1 MKKLIAKFLNQDK
14 KYLIIEGVIALL
26 VIGLIIGLI
35 IVLNKPKKVAKPQ
48 ENNKQKEDY
57 GDVSIIDVNSKSRP
71 IAVMINNASDARPL
85 QKGMQEAFIVYEM
98 INYADGTT
106 RFLALFKDK
115 NVPEIG
121 PIRSARHYHLD
132 YVLEN
137 DAIYVHWGYSPKAQ
151 TDIKSLG
158 INNINGL
165 TYGSNSSK
173 ENISG
178 NSFFWTEPIAN
189 LSIAHRRFTSMELL
203 NKAIDKLK
211 YKKETDQE
219 NLLTYTAKELDV
231 DKMSNTK
238 DANKVEI
245 HYSKSNYS
253 TYDYD
258 STKKVYLRS
267 VKGVAHKDAAI
278 DKQLEVKNILVYKVK
293 NVLLAGDTE
302 SRQDLK
308 NIGTG
313 TGYYITD
320 GKAIDI
326 KWSKECRECQT
337 KYTYEDGSEVIF
349 NDGNTFIQIQPENQD
364 LIIS

>member
-1 MKKLIAKFLNQDK
+1 MEKIKLKLKKQ
-14 KYLIIEGVIALL
+14 YVIALAIVGVL
-26 VIGLIIGLI
+26 VVALIIGLI
-35 IVLNKPKKVAKPQ
+35 LVLNKPQRIEKPQ
-48 ENNKQKEDY
+48 EDVKQKEDY
-57 GDVSIIDVNSKSRP
+57 GEVKIIDVNSKSRP
-71 IAVMINNASDARPL
+71 IAIMINNAGDARPL
-85 QKGMQEAFIVYEM
+85 QKGLQEAYIVYEI

-115 NVPEIG
+115 DVEEIG

-132 YVLEN
+132 YVMEN

-151 TDIKSLG
+151 SDIKTLG
-158 INNINGL
+158 IDNINGL
-165 TYGSNSSK
+165 IYGSGSSK
-173 ENISG
+173 ENIKSG
-178 NSFFWTEPIAN
+178 SYFWTEPIAN

-203 NKAIDKLK
+203 NKAVDKFK
-211 YKKETDQE
+211 YDKETEQK

-231 DKMSNTK
+231 DKMTNTK

-302 SRQDLK
+302 NRQDLK

-326 KWSKECRECQT
+326 KWSKDCRECQT

-349 NDGNTFIQIQPENQD
+349 NDGNTFIQIMPESQD

>member
-1 MKKLIAKFLNQDK
+1 MKKLKRKYIIILSIIAIL
-14 KYLIIEGVIALL
+14 LIGVLITLM
-26 VIGLIIGLI
+26 VI
-35 IVLNKPKKVAKPQ
+35 LNKPKKVVKPQ
-48 ENNKQKEDY
+48 EDIKQEEDL
-57 GDVSIIDVNSKSRP
+57 GEVKIIDVNSKSRP
-71 IAVMINNASDARPL
+71 IAVMINNAGDARPL

-115 NVPEIG
+115 DVPEIG

-158 INNINGL
+158 IDNINGL
-165 TYGSNSSK
+165 TYGSSASK
-173 ENISG
+173 ENIKG
-178 NSFFWTEPIAN
+178 NSYFWTEPIAN

-211 YKKETDQE
+211 YEKETDQK
-219 NLLTYTAKELDV
+219 NLLTYTAKELEV
-231 DKMSNTK
+231 DKMENTK
-238 DANKVEI
+238 DASKVEI

-267 VKGVAHKDAAI
+267 VKGKAHKDAAI

-308 NIGTG
+308 NIGNG

-320 GKAIDI
+320 GKAINI

-337 KYTYEDGSEVIF
+337 KYTYEDGNEVIF
-349 NDGNTFIQIQPENQD
+349 NDGNTFIQIMPESED
-364 LIIS
+364 LNIS

>member
-1 MKKLIAKFLNQDK
+1 MEKIKLKLKKQYI
-14 KYLIIEGVIALL
+14 IALAVVGVLL
-26 VIGLIIGLI
+26 VALIIGLI
-35 IVLNKPKKVAKPQ
+35 IVLNKPQRIEKPK
-48 ENNKQKEDY
+48 EEPKQVEDY
-57 GDVSIIDVNSKSRP
+57 GEVSIIDVNSKSRP

-85 QKGMQEAFIVYEM
+85 QKGMQEAYIVYEM

-158 INNINGL
+158 IDNINGL

-189 LSIAHRRFTSMELL
+189 LSIAHRRFTSSELL
-203 NKAIDKLK
+203 NKAITKLN
-211 YKKETDQE
+211 YKTETEQK
-219 NLLTYTAKELDV
+219 NLLTYTAKELEV
-231 DKMSNTK
+231 DKMTNTE

-245 HYSKSNYS
+245 HYSKSNYV

-258 STKKVYLRS
+258 SAKKVYLRS
-267 VKGVAHKDAAI
+267 VKGKAHKDAAI

-308 NIGTG
+308 NVGTG

-320 GKAIDI
+320 GKAIKI
-326 KWSKECRECQT
+326 NWSKKDRGSQT

-349 NDGNTFIQIQPENQD
+349 NDGNTFIQIMPESED

>member
-1 MKKLIAKFLNQDK
+1 MEKIKLKLKKQ
-14 KYLIIEGVIALL
+14 YVIALAVVGILL
-26 VIGLIIGLI
+26 VALIIGLI
-35 IVLNKPKKVAKPQ
+35 LVLNKPKKVEKPKEEPKQ
-48 ENNKQKEDY
+48 VEENEEI
-57 GDVSIIDVNSKSRP
+57 SIIDVNSKSRP

-85 QKGMQEAFIVYEM
+85 QKGLQEAYIVYEM

-158 INNINGL
+158 IDNINGL

-173 ENISG
+173 ENIKG

-211 YKKETDQE
+211 YEKETNQK

-231 DKMSNTK
+231 DKMTNTK

-253 TYDYD
+253 AYDYD

-267 VKGVAHKDAAI
+267 VKGKAHKDAAI

-320 GKAIDI
+320 GKAINI

-349 NDGNTFIQIQPENQD
+349 NDGNTFIQIMPESEELN
-364 LIIS
+364 IS